1 MRWINGRWE
10 GKWPMAVGG
19 VELVKRLAHRWHHG
33 RGREKGRKEG
43 SAHPTLSTPA
53 SLKPT
58 RASHRQSA
66 GTASAKRTSPLS
78 LPAFRII
85 GSTVVAAAV
94 VVGFFLVLLL
104 LLLLYDETRPK
115 RNPFFG
121 GKLGNAGP
129 ENSPD
134 SLRICLYFVCF
145 FFCCIQSAF
154 ISEKQPEI
162 GRLAHRI
169 DLNQFAC
176 SFRR

>member
-1 MRWINGRWE
+1 
-10 GKWPMAVGG
+10 MAVGG

-94 VVGFFLVLLL
+94 VVGFFFSVVVVVVVVRR
-104 LLLLYDETRPK
+104 DAAETQSIFWRETWQ
-115 RNPFFG
+115 RWAR
-121 GKLGNAGP
+121 KLP
-129 ENSPD
+129 
-134 SLRICLYFVCF
+134 
-145 FFCCIQSAF
+145 
-154 ISEKQPEI
+154 
-162 GRLAHRI
+162 
-169 DLNQFAC
+169 
-176 SFRR
+176 